1 MHRGRAL
8 VAHGELSVRA
18 HRDLGYICSIDAG
31 LRVGPVPNPG
41 TDDQTCGMKSL
52 CRSASTSD
60 YVLVTDR
67 FCDWIASL
75 PNVLARSHSLSDRL
89 TLFDVESAPLKRFM
103 TWLIV
108 GRSTPDGTPTRLT
121 AVLPRPVAR
130 AAEEAHVGVS
140 MTHVLTDSVM
150 FRIDPRAD
158 QRDVESLILASYGAA
173 MS

>member
-1 MHRGRAL
+1 MHRGRAPA
-8 VAHGELSVRA
+8 AHGEPSVRA
-18 HRDLGYICSIDAG
+18 HRDLGHICSLDAG
-31 LRVGPVPNPG
+31 LRVGPDANPAS
-41 TDDQTCGMKSL
+41 DVHSCGMKRRR
-52 CRSASTSD
+52 RSGSTTDSVRVSD
-60 YVLVTDR
+60 G
-67 FCDWIASL
+67 FCEWIASL
-75 PNVLARSHSLSDRL
+75 PYVVARSHSLSDRL
-89 TLFDVESAPLKRFM
+89 TLFDVECAPLERFM

-121 AVLPRPVAR
+121 VVLPRPVAR